1 MSIYRY
7 TLPSGSTFTLNAPA
21 DTTQATADA
30 IFYTQV
36 ASGTFVDY
44 QAGDT
49 LSASAQSLANFGLS
63 RLKRGTAGVD
73 EKTLLAAIAGLPVVV
88 ALPDTLNAVPVPN
101 PITTADYIGVTSNPG
116 DPNRITTS
124 GLPPTPVGQL
134 GSKQVQAVMAQ
145 LAATIGQNY
154 ATMTQDKG
162 IGKYGFNSD
171 QLERVGYIKPGYSA
185 RFCQVNPQTQA
196 NPSNFTD
203 FMNSPSVWT
212 GLDGITSVDQILKSP
227 ARQNKIQQKLMTQ
240 GYDQLVQAGLIIP
253 PTPRTTVPSA
263 SRGRVYTSS
272 GELVSSSILTLAVS
286 PTAETDISK
295 FAGLSTST
303 CGKSLIG
310 GSLGNVPAKIT
321 GLGNTAVSSYAAGLS
336 SLTTG
341 AVRFTTTNGTVE
353 QQTGLATSTALQ
365 TQKTISNNV
374 NQDIGALLTNVSKYG
389 ALATVAWSQLA
400 GANIS
405 GIAGSIGLSGTAS
418 FNSLSAGVQGA
429 LGGINLNSIGS
440 GIESGVT
447 GAITNVTNLASGAL
461 ASVTSLG
468 SQMLSKLN
476 SLGKAGQFSVNF
488 ANNNL
493 GGGSSGQQP
502 GAGFNNTVNRAS
514 IDAATVRVI
523 GSDKIPP
530 PVYEVPDEASLGEQ
544 ADISQAQNI
553 LKQVNNTIG
562 SSLTNI
568 GSQVS
573 GITTGLTNTIP
584 GQIRRLF

>member
-21 DTTQATADA
+21 ETSQATADA

-49 LSASAQSLANFGLS
+49 LSTPAQSLANFGLS

-73 EKTLLAAIAGLPVVV
+73 EKTLLAAIAGLPIVV
-88 ALPDTLNAVPVPN
+88 ALPATLNAIPVPN
-101 PITTADYIGVTSNPG
+101 PITTADYVGVTSNST

-134 GSKQVQAVMAQ
+134 GSQQVQAVMAQ

-154 ATMTQDKG
+154 AAMTQDKG

-171 QLERVGYIKPGYSA
+171 QLERVGYIKPGYSE
-185 RFCQVNPQTQA
+185 RFCQVDPQTQA
-196 NPSNFTD
+196 NPSNFSA

-212 GLDGITSVDQILKSP
+212 GLDGITSVDQILRSP

-240 GYDQLVQAGLIIP
+240 GYNQLVQAGLIIP

-263 SRGRVYTSS
+263 SRGHVYTAS

-295 FAGLSTST
+295 FSGVSTSI

-336 SLTTG
+336 SLTSG
-341 AVRFTTTNGTVE
+341 AVRFTTVNGTVE

-405 GIAGSIGLSGTAS
+405 GIAGSIGLGGTAN

-429 LGGINLNSIGS
+429 LGGINLNSIGN
-440 GIESGVT
+440 GIESGFT

-461 ASVTSLG
+461 ASVTALG

-488 ANNNL
+488 ADNNL
-493 GGGSSGQQP
+493 GGGTTGQQP
-502 GAGFNNTVNRAS
+502 GAGFTNTVNRAS

-553 LKQVNNTIG
+553 LKQVNNTVG

-573 GITTGLTNTIP
+573 GLTNGLTNIVP
-584 GQIRRLF
+584 GQIRKLF

>member
-21 DTTQATADA
+21 GTTQAVADS

-36 ASGTFVDY
+36 AAGTFVDY
-44 QAGDT
+44 RSGDT
-49 LSASAQSLANFGLS
+49 LSTPAQALANFGLS
-63 RLKRGTAGVD
+63 RLRRGTAGVD
-73 EKTLLAAIAGLPVVV
+73 EKTLLAAIAGLPIVV
-88 ALPDTLNAVPVPN
+88 ALPSTLNAIPVPN
-101 PITTADYIGVTSNPG
+101 PINTADYLGVTSDPS

-124 GLPPTPVGQL
+124 SLPPSPVGQL
-134 GSKQVQAVMAQ
+134 SPKQIQALMAQ
-145 LAATIGQNY
+145 LAANVGQNY
-154 ATMTQDKG
+154 TALTQDKG

-171 QLERVGYIKPGYSA
+171 QLERAGYIKPGYSA
-185 RFCQVNPQTQA
+185 RYCQVDPQTQA
-196 NPSNFTD
+196 NPSNFND

-212 GLDGITSVDQILKSP
+212 GLDGITSVDQILRSP
-227 ARQNKIQQKLMTQ
+227 AKQNKIQQKLMTQ
-240 GYDQLVQAGLIIP
+240 GYNQLVQAGLIIP

-263 SRGRVYTSS
+263 SRGHVYTAN
-272 GELVSSSILTLAVS
+272 GELVKSSVLTLAVS
-286 PTAETDISK
+286 PTASTDISK
-295 FAGLSTST
+295 FAGVSTSI

-321 GLGNTAVSSYAAGLS
+321 SLGNTAVSSYAVGLS

-341 AVRFTTTNGTVE
+341 AVRFTAANGTVQ
-353 QQTGLATSTALQ
+353 QQTGLATSGALKA
-365 TQKTISNNV
+365 QKTITNSV
-374 NQDIGALLTNVSKYG
+374 NQDIGALLNNVSKYG

-405 GIAGSIGLSGTAS
+405 GIAGSLGLSGTAN
-418 FNSLSAGVQGA
+418 FNSLSQGVQGD

-461 ASVTSLG
+461 ASVTALG
-468 SQMLSKLN
+468 SQMLSKLDN
-476 SLGKAGQFSVNF
+476 LGKAGQFSVDF
-488 ANNNL
+488 ADNNL
-493 GGGSSGQQP
+493 GGESSGQQP
-502 GAGFNNTVNRAS
+502 GAGFTNTVNRAS

-544 ADISQAQNI
+544 ADINQAQDI
-553 LKQVNNTIG
+553 LQQAKNAV
-562 SSLTNI
+562 SS
-568 GSQVS
+568 VS
-573 GITTGLTNTIP
+573 NQLDSY
-584 GQIRRLF
+584 F